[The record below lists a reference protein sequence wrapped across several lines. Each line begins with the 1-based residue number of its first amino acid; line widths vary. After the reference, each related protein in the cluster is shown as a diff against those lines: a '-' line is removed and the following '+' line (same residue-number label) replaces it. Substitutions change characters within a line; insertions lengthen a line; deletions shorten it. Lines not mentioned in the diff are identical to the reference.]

1 LTAPDNNGAS
11 QADRVADGRILDHLN
26 AVVRD
31 RQGGDPATSYTAKLF
46 ARGSGKIAQKLG
58 EEASEVIVAALSEG
72 PDAVV
77 NESADLLYHLSV
89 LWADQGVAPDRVWA
103 ELARRFGTSGLDEKA
118 ARPSK

>member
-1 LTAPDNNGAS
+1 MTAPDDSTATAGPP
-11 QADRVADGRILDHLN
+11 ADGRILDHLN

-31 RQGGDPATSYTAKLF
+31 RQGGDPATSYTARLF

-72 PDAVV
+72 ADAVV

-118 ARPSK
+118 ARPSE